1 MGQSESQTQRLLS
14 DQEDVK
20 YESISQQHE
29 KNRTPKKK
37 KGLPAF
43 KKKKRIEKAWLSFDV
58 TLGEINV
65 NEEYFSRDG
74 YLAAFWIDPHFEKH
88 KNKWKLQNDQELSD
102 ICDEEKD
109 EKQKR
114 MMKMMMKIHDCDV
127 EEPYRD

>member
-20 YESISQQHE
+20 YDSFNQQHE
-29 KNRTPKKK
+29 KNRTP
-37 KGLPAF
+37 
-43 KKKKRIEKAWLSFDV
+43 KRIEKAWLSFDV

-65 NEEYFSRDG
+65 NEEYLSMEG
-74 YLAAFWIDPHFEKH
+74 YLAAFWIDPHFEH
-88 KNKWKLQNDQELSD
+88 QNKWKQNDQELSD